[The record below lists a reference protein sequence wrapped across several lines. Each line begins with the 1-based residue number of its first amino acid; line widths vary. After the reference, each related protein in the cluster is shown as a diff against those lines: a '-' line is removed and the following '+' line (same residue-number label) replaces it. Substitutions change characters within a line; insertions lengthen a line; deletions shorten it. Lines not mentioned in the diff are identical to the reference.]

1 MPLQTAMRAT
11 SLLTF
16 IEREEEGLNETQE
29 DKVYNCLKECGW
41 HTSLE
46 LVPLLML
53 PINCITGR
61 INALVKDERVE
72 EKARK
77 IQPETGRKAIVWGVT

>member
-1 MPLQTAMRAT
+1 MPLTTAMRAT

-16 IEREEEGLNETQE
+16 IEREDEGLNMTQE
-29 DKVYNCLKECGW
+29 DKVYECLKECGA
-41 HTSLE
+41 HTALE

-61 INALVKDERVE
+61 LNELVKQGRVIE
-72 EKARK
+72 VSRK
-77 IQPETGRKAIVWGVT
+77 IQDTGRKAIVWGAI